1 MPGKKAKSTGKK
13 FCISIFQ
20 SLMKSVTLHLSPLED
35 KSSRK
40 FQGEFERLYIKV
52 REKEQRLYSDESL
65 KKLPYVDRHHPHF
78 EEWRS
83 RNNSCKSFIRYLQ
96 KYRTPVSILEVGCGN
111 GWLCNQISTM
121 LGTDVTGIDVNRTEI
136 EQAKRVFENDS
147 NLRFYMADLQ
157 SECLMA
163 KKFDIILFAA
173 SIQYFPSLSKVI
185 DQSQS
190 MLVPGGEIH
199 IIDSFFYE
207 GEGANLA
214 KERTAHYYKSM
225 GVPEMTHHYF
235 HHKYEELSPYSYVI
249 LKKPSR
255 PWEKIWGANQV
266 FPWIRI
272 KSEVNA

>member
-1 MPGKKAKSTGKK
+1 
-13 FCISIFQ
+13 
-20 SLMKSVTLHLSPLED
+20 MKSITLHFSPLED
-35 KSSRK
+35 KASRK

-52 REKEQRLYSDESL
+52 REKEQRLYSDEDL
-65 KKLPYVDRHHPHF
+65 RKLPFINRQHPHF

-83 RNNSCKSFIRYLQ
+83 RNHSCKSFIRYLQ

-111 GWLCNQISTM
+111 GWLSNQISTT

-136 EQAKRVFENDS
+136 EQAQRVFENDS
-147 NLRFYMADLQ
+147 NLRFYWGDLQ
-157 SECLMA
+157 SEFLLA

-173 SIQYFPSLSKVI
+173 SIQYFSSLRKVI
-185 DQSQS
+185 DKSLS
-190 MLVPGGEIH
+190 ILEPAGEIH

-207 GEGANLA
+207 GETANLA

-235 HHKYEELSPYSYVI
+235 HHKYEELSPYNYVI
-249 LKKPSR
+249 LKKPSK
-255 PWEKIWGANQV
+255 PWEKFWGARQV

-272 KSEVNA
+272 KTEVDA